1 MIPTMILLGLAL
13 GRWWWLAL
21 LVAGVAWPAM
31 LVWADVVTL
40 TPALMAAGAL
50 AAANAAVGVLVHQ
63 AVLHGVR
70 HLRHHHHPHPVAG

>member
-1 MIPTMILLGLAL
+1 MIPTMILLGLVL

-31 LVWADVVTL
+31 LVVADVVDL
-40 TPALMAAGAL
+40 SWGLVAAGAL

-70 HLRHHHHPHPVAG
+70 HLRHHHPHPVAS

>member
-1 MIPTMILLGLAL
+1 MIPTMILLGLVL

-31 LVWADVVTL
+31 LVWADVAVL
-40 TPALMAAGAL
+40 SPDLVGAAALG
-50 AAANAAVGVLVHQ
+50 AANATVGVLVHQ

-70 HLRHHHHPHPVAG
+70 HLRHHHAHPVAG